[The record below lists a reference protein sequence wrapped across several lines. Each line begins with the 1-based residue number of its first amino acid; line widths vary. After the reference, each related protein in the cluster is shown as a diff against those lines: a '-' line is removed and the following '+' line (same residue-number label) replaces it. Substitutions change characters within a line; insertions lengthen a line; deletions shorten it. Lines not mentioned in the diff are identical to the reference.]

1 MLADVRY
8 ATTTRAPGDRLVAI
22 NRLRYACRRRTN
34 AAINKLTRGGAMDW
48 RKGFACTVVALALA
62 APLTAVA
69 QGELVVYCTVQ
80 EEWCRPMVAAFEKA
94 TGIKVLM
101 TRKSSGEFYAQIKAE
116 AANPRGDIWWGGT
129 GDPHLQ
135 AAEEGL
141 TEAYKSP
148 KMVEL
153 QDWAVRQW
161 EQAKGRTVGVYAGAL
176 GYSYNIDEAK
186 KKGIPELKCWSDL
199 LNPKLK
205 DEIQVANPNSSGT
218 SYTMLATMVQLMGE
232 DKAFDYLKALHKNVS
247 QYTKSGAAPARAAA
261 TGESLVGITFQ
272 HDAVVQAIGGAPVKI
287 VSPCEGTG
295 YEIGSMSIIKG
306 AKNMENAKKWYDWA
320 LTAEAQSIGAQA
332 KVSYQVPS
340 NKNASAPPQAP
351 KFSEIKL
358 INYDF
363 AKYGSSAERTR
374 LLTKWDKE
382 VSTLPK

>member
-1 MLADVRY
+1 MKRHGWLA
-8 ATTTRAPGDRLVAI
+8 VAV
-22 NRLRYACRRRTN
+22 
-34 AAINKLTRGGAMDW
+34 AA
-48 RKGFACTVVALALA
+48 VALA
-62 APLTAVA
+62 APVMARA

-141 TEAYKSP
+141 TETYKSA
-148 KMVEL
+148 KLADL
-153 QDWAVRQW
+153 QPWAVRQA
-161 EQAKGRTVGVYAGAL
+161 EQSKFRTVGVYAGAL
-176 GYSYNIDEAK
+176 GYSYNTDQLK
-186 KKGIPELKCWSDL
+186 KKNLPEPRCWSDL
-199 LNPKLK
+199 VKPAFK

-218 SYTMLATMVQLMGE
+218 SYTMLATLVQLMGE
-232 DKAFDYLKALHKNVS
+232 DKAFDYLKALHRNVN

-261 TGESLVGITFQ
+261 TGETMVGITFQ
-272 HDAVVQAIGGAPVKI
+272 HDAVLQAIGGAPLKI

-306 AKNMENAKKWYDWA
+306 AKNMDNAKKWYDWA
-320 LTAEAQSIGAQA
+320 LTAEAQNIGAQA

-340 NKNASAPPQAP
+340 NRAASPPPQAP
-351 KFSEIKL
+351 KFSEIKF
-358 INYDF
+358 IDYDF
-363 AKYGSSAERTR
+363 AKYGSSAERKR
-374 LLTKWDKE
+374 LLAKWDAE

>member
-1 MLADVRY
+1 MNWL
-8 ATTTRAPGDRLVAI
+8 RAIVP
-22 NRLRYACRRRTN
+22 
-34 AAINKLTRGGAMDW
+34 
-48 RKGFACTVVALALA
+48 ALAFA
-62 APLTAVA
+62 APMTAAA
-69 QGELVVYCTVQ
+69 QGEVVVYCTVQ

-116 AANPRGDIWWGGT
+116 AANPRGDVWWGGT

-141 TEAYKSP
+141 TEPYKSP
-148 KMVEL
+148 RMGEL

-161 EQAKGRTVGVYAGAL
+161 EAAKGRTVGVYAGAL
-176 GYSYNIDEAK
+176 GYSYNVPQLAK
-186 KKGIPELKCWSDL
+186 KGLPEPKCWADL
-199 LNPKLK
+199 TKPQYK
-205 DEIQVANPNSSGT
+205 DEVQVANPNSSGT
-218 SYTMLATMVQLMGE
+218 SYTMLATFVQLWGE
-232 DKAFDYLKALHKNVS
+232 DKAFDFLKALHRNIN

-272 HDAVVQAIGGAPVKI
+272 HDAVVQAVNGAPVRI

-320 LTAEAQSIGAQA
+320 LSAEAQAVGSQA

-340 NKNASAPPQAP
+340 NKSAPVPAAAP
-351 KFSEIKL
+351 KLSEIKL

-374 LLTKWDKE
+374 LLKRWDTE
-382 VSTLPK
+382 ISTLPK

>member
-1 MLADVRY
+1 MNWLCGIA
-8 ATTTRAPGDRLVAI
+8 G
-22 NRLRYACRRRTN
+22 
-34 AAINKLTRGGAMDW
+34 
-48 RKGFACTVVALALA
+48 ALALA
-62 APLTAVA
+62 APLTAAA
-69 QGELVVYCTVQ
+69 QGELVLYCTVQ
-80 EEWCRPMVAAFEKA
+80 EEWCRPMVTAFEKA

-101 TRKSSGEFYAQIKAE
+101 TRKSSGEFYAQLKAE

-148 KMVEL
+148 KMAEL

-161 EQAKGRTVGVYAGAL
+161 EASKGRTVGVYAGAL
-176 GYSYNIDEAK
+176 GYSYNRDQLK
-186 KKGIPELKCWSDL
+186 KKNIPS
-199 LNPKLK
+199 PSAGPISRSPQFK

-218 SYTMLATMVQLMGE
+218 SYTMLATLVQLMGE
-232 DKAFDYLKALHKNVS
+232 DKAFDYMKALHKNVN

-272 HDAVVQAIGGAPVKI
+272 HDAVVQAVGGAPVKI

-295 YEIGSMSIIKG
+295 YEIGSMSIVKG

-320 LTAEAQSIGAQA
+320 LSRRSAGDRRAGEGVLPGAVEQE
-332 KVSYQVPS
+332 SRRC
-340 NKNASAPPQAP
+340 PPQAP
-351 KFSEIKL
+351 KLSEIKL

-363 AKYGSSAERTR
+363 AKYGSSAERKR

>member
-1 MLADVRY
+1 MRVMNWL
-8 ATTTRAPGDRLVAI
+8 RAIVP
-22 NRLRYACRRRTN
+22 
-34 AAINKLTRGGAMDW
+34 
-48 RKGFACTVVALALA
+48 ALAFATPLSA
-62 APLTAVA
+62 AA
-69 QGELVVYCTVQ
+69 QGEVVVYCTVQ

-116 AANPRGDIWWGGT
+116 AANPRGDVWWGGT

-141 TEAYKSP
+141 TEPYKSP
-148 KMVEL
+148 RMGEL

-161 EQAKGRTVGVYAGAL
+161 EAAKGRTVGVYAGAL
-176 GYSYNIDEAK
+176 GYSYNVPQLAK
-186 KKGIPELKCWSDL
+186 KGLPEPKCWADL
-199 LNPKLK
+199 TKPQYK
-205 DEIQVANPNSSGT
+205 DEVQVANPNSSGT
-218 SYTMLATMVQLMGE
+218 SYTMLATFVQLWGE
-232 DKAFDYLKALHKNVS
+232 DKAFDFLKALHRNIN

-272 HDAVVQAIGGAPVKI
+272 HDAVVQAVNGAPVRI

-320 LTAEAQSIGAQA
+320 LSAEAQAVGSQA

-340 NKNASAPPQAP
+340 NRSAPVPAAAP
-351 KFSEIKL
+351 KLSEIKL

-374 LLTKWDKE
+374 LLKRWDTE
-382 VSTLPK
+382 ISTLPK